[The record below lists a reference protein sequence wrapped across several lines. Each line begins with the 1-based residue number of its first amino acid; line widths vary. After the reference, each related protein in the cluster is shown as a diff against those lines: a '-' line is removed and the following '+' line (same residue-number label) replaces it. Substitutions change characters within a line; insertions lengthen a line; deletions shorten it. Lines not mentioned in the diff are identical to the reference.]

1 MYTSMY
7 GCEQAPTPT
16 PTPTPTPNLMY
27 TSMYGCEQAPSWPV
41 TEQWPC
47 DKPEG
52 LFAFG
57 MFYWVTYKL
66 SPNPNPNLTGGP
78 LRLRYVP

>member
-1 MYTSMY
+1 
-7 GCEQAPTPT
+7 
-16 PTPTPTPNLMY
+16 MY

-78 LRLRYVP
+78 SSPSVCTLVGKYDLVSPNPKCAGLFAFGM